1 MRGLTIERAL
11 TILCVL
17 AIGTLAAAAT
27 QAADSRGPGNRA
39 FFSGGTGTEGRAAAE
54 IVPHVGLENL
64 ILAALAE
71 RRVDVVGAFIEL
83 YGASAQLAVPTNAR
97 VSVERISYQPA
108 GQRFTAV
115 LAAAPQ
121 DAAFAFAGCLP
132 FCFAT
137 AQ

>member
-11 TILCVL
+11 TILCAL

-27 QAADSRGPGNRA
+27 QAADSHGPGSRA

-97 VSVERISYQPA
+97 VSVEPPRRTRRRS
-108 GQRFTAV
+108 G
-115 LAAAPQ
+115 
-121 DAAFAFAGCLP
+121 
-132 FCFAT
+132 
-137 AQ
+137 